1 LVSYPR
7 ATFADLAQV
16 RHHRPVVVLDV
27 RRNLEYKQAH
37 LPDAVHIP
45 LHELSGRLPEVPEG
59 EVWVHCAAGYRASV
73 AASVLHA
80 TGRRVVV
87 IDDDFAGALG

>member
-73 AASVLHA
+73 AASLLHA
-80 TGRRVVV
+80 AGRRVVA
-87 IDDDFAGALG
+87 IDDDFANALG